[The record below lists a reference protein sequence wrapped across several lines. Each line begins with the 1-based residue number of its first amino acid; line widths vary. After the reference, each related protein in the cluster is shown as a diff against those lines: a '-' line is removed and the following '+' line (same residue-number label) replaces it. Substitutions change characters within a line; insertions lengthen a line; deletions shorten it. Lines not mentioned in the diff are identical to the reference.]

1 MADTIKSAA
10 ELKIV
15 SKYVDGDTRT
25 ITLDDPKDNLTDA
38 QINGVSAT
46 FKTNNFLLGD
56 KGGAD
61 FLEFDTA
68 KVTQKKTTQLDL
80 R

>member
-1 MADTIKSAA
+1 MADTIKSAS
-10 ELKIV
+10 ELKIL

-25 ITLDDPKDNLTDA
+25 LTLDDPKDNLTA
-38 QINGVSAT
+38 EQINAVGSVVRA
-46 FKTNNFLLGD
+46 NNFILGD

-68 KVTQKKTTQLDL
+68 RVVEKKITQLDL